1 MIAWMRA
8 AKKQISASGFQ
19 HCASVGIGGHTCSRS
34 VLPEVLGLVSSHKSL
49 GLDFWSRTSRKL
61 LVEAHNA
68 LHTSSICGGTEPLY
82 LISIVLP
89 FIAARLIRVLVWIDV
104 GIDAGIN

>member
-8 AKKQISASGFQ
+8 AKEKISVSGLAN
-19 HCASVGIGGHTCSRS
+19 CALAGVGSHTCSGS
-34 VLPEVLGLVSSHKSL
+34 VLPEVLGLVSSNKAL
-49 GLDFWSRTSRKL
+49 GLDLWGRASRKL

-68 LHTSSICGGTEPLY
+68 LHASSICGGTEPLY

-89 FIAARLIRVLVWIDV
+89 SHRGSADSGVGMASV
-104 GIDAGIN
+104 GID